1 MAAKT
6 GVTLIGSGRIMRAAA
21 KHAGYMPVISA
32 MLRSPSAFREQRH
45 NQQPSQICRLTGSCP
60 KRWVSGTKRLP
71 RPDNLIWPRLLTQ
84 PWRPLKYR
92 RIYCVKLM
100 RVHNRA

>member
-6 GVTLIGSGRIMRAAA
+6 GITLIGS
-21 KHAGYMPVISA
+21 Y
-32 MLRSPSAFREQRH
+32 
-45 NQQPSQICRLTGSCP
+45 P
-60 KRWVSGTKRLP
+60 KRVSGTKRLP

-84 PWRPLKYR
+84 PWQPLKYR